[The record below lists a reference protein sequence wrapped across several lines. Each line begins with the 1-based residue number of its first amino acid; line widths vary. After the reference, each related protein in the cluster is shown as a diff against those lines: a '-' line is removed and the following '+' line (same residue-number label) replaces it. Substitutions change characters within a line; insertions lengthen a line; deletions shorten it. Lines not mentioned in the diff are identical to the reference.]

1 VHGTTRAGDSPSSVK
16 DERPQDQYIIATLTR
31 FSMEFTV
38 SNQVFDLISIGGGS
52 GGLACAQRAAEY
64 GAKAAVIES
73 HRLGGTCVNVGC
85 VPKKVMWN
93 AAGVALSL
101 ADAGDYGF
109 DVQVGDNDWSVL
121 KRKRDAYI
129 LRLNGIYARN
139 LAAKGV
145 THVQGVA
152 RFIDARTVEVNGERM
167 TAPHIVI
174 ATGGMPT
181 VPHLPGAELG
191 ITSDGFFALERRP
204 QRVAIIGSGYVA
216 CELAGAFHE
225 LGSQVE
231 LFIRKDHLLTH
242 FDVMLG
248 KSLMR
253 EMRAEG
259 VTIHEQFVPK
269 SIIEKSGL
277 KTLAAADGRE
287 FEAYDVLLWAVGRS
301 ANVGPLD
308 LQRAG
313 VKLDAGNFIV
323 TDEFQNTNIPGIYAI
338 GDVTGRA
345 ALTPVAIA
353 AGRRLSDRLFNGET
367 DRRLDYNNI
376 ATVVFTHPPIGTVGM
391 TESEARAKYGDA
403 VKVYVADFTPLYHA
417 LTTRK
422 TLTDMKLVC
431 VGPEQKIV
439 GCHVIGAGADEM
451 MQGFAV
457 AIRMGATKRDFDDTV
472 AIHPTSSEEL
482 VTMR

>member
-1 VHGTTRAGDSPSSVK
+1 
-16 DERPQDQYIIATLTR
+16 
-31 FSMEFTV
+31 MEFTV

-181 VPHLPGAELG
+181 VPHLP
-191 ITSDGFFALERRP
+191 ALLRTASSRS
-204 QRVAIIGSGYVA
+204 SG
-216 CELAGAFHE
+216 G
-225 LGSQVE
+225 
-231 LFIRKDHLLTH
+231 R
-242 FDVMLG
+242 
-248 KSLMR
+248 
-253 EMRAEG
+253 
-259 VTIHEQFVPK
+259 
-269 SIIEKSGL
+269 SGL
-277 KTLAAADGRE
+277 RSSAAATSPASSQARFTNLAAKSSCS
-287 FEAYDVLLWAVGRS
+287 S
-301 ANVGPLD
+301 A
-308 LQRAG
+308 
-313 VKLDAGNFIV
+313 
-323 TDEFQNTNIPGIYAI
+323 
-338 GDVTGRA
+338 
-345 ALTPVAIA
+345 
-353 AGRRLSDRLFNGET
+353 
-367 DRRLDYNNI
+367 
-376 ATVVFTHPPIGTVGM
+376 
-391 TESEARAKYGDA
+391 
-403 VKVYVADFTPLYHA
+403 
-417 LTTRK
+417 
-422 TLTDMKLVC
+422 
-431 VGPEQKIV
+431 KII
-439 GCHVIGAGADEM
+439 C
-451 MQGFAV
+451 
-457 AIRMGATKRDFDDTV
+457 
-472 AIHPTSSEEL
+472 
-482 VTMR
+482 